1 MIYNAREIQI
11 RLPWCPTHYTNMQRA
26 IDILKNPA
34 FWMFL
39 SAVVLIHAFMNPL
52 NLASWGG
59 FIRVVFMR
67 KHRGGQLCRVS
78 CVCVIFTYSVHT
90 CAQNCGVLSI
100 SLDFSNCCI
109 GLCFG
114 DLVGTDVRDL

>member
-1 MIYNAREIQI
+1 
-11 RLPWCPTHYTNMQRA
+11 
-26 IDILKNPA
+26 
-34 FWMFL
+34 MFL

-59 FIRVVFMR
+59 LIRVVFI
-67 KHRGGQLCRVS
+67 VS
-78 CVCVIFTYSVHT
+78 IAAVSYVACHVCVIFTYSVHT

-100 SLDFSNCCI
+100 SLNFSDCRI

-114 DLVGTDVRDL
+114 DLVGADFRDL